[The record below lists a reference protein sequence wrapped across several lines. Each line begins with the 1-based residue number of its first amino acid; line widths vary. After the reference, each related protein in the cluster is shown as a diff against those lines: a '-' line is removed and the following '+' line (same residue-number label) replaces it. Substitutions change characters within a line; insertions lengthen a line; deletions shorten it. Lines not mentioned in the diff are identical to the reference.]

1 MVLYLVIDNHP
12 DSIVTVGWE
21 TGTSNVTFGELKE
34 GSAFGVP
41 FDFTPL
47 PFQDR
52 GRVLT
57 HQRVDRDRVGD
68 SSNPSHFHWFHVE
81 NIDSFEFT
89 K

>member
-12 DSIVTVGWE
+12 NSIVTVGWE

-34 GSAFGVP
+34 GSASMFLLILLPCP
-41 FDFTPL
+41 FKIEVE
-47 PFQDR
+47 
-52 GRVLT
+52 VLT

-68 SSNPSHFHWFHVE
+68 SSNPSHFHWLHVE

-89 K
+89 E

>member
-12 DSIVTVGWE
+12 NSIVTVGWE

-34 GSAFGVP
+34 RVSLPPERRKV
-41 FDFTPL
+41 DF
-47 PFQDR
+47 
-52 GRVLT
+52 VT

-68 SSNPSHFHWFHVE
+68 GSNPSHFHWLHVE